1 MAGRAM
7 AAGRPGGSLMISN
20 SENRDKTRFDHKS
33 PVTLEN
39 DQIGVLRGARM
50 FNYSDFGL
58 YIEADF
64 RLEPETEVRIG
75 ITNSP
80 FASEPDRYES
90 YRGIIKWR
98 RPLKRSAFYYG
109 YGVELL
115 EESIPAKDQD
125 QYFGSREHPRID
137 CAIPLKYEFDN
148 RTYEGITENVSSGGV
163 FIKTRDLVAVG
174 QQVTVYIPV
183 KKKGKIKR
191 LQGRVTWS
199 NRMGFG
205 VKFERSM

>member
-1 MAGRAM
+1 
-7 AAGRPGGSLMISN
+7 MISN
-20 SENRDKTRFDHKS
+20 PENRDKTRFNHNA

-39 DQIGVLRGARM
+39 DQLGVLRGARM
-50 FNYSDFGL
+50 YNYSDCGL

-80 FASEPDRYES
+80 FSSQPDRQES
-90 YRGIIKWR
+90 HRGIIKWR

-115 EESIPAKDQD
+115 EESLPANSQD
-125 QYFGSREHPRID
+125 PYHGSREHPRIE
-137 CAIPLKYEFDN
+137 CAIPLKYEFDS
-148 RTYEGITENVSSGGV
+148 RTFEGITENVSSGGV
-163 FIKTRDLVAVG
+163 FIKTQNLVAVG
-174 QQVTVYIPV
+174 NQVTVYIPV

-205 VKFERSM
+205 VKFERSI

>member
-1 MAGRAM
+1 
-7 AAGRPGGSLMISN
+7 MISN
-20 SENRDKTRFDHKS
+20 PENRDKTRFNHNS

-39 DQIGVLRGARM
+39 DQLGVLRGARM
-50 FNYSDFGL
+50 FNYSDCGL
-58 YIEADF
+58 YVEADF
-64 RLEPETEVRIG
+64 RLEPETEVRVG
-75 ITNSP
+75 IINSP
-80 FASEPDRYES
+80 FASQPDRHES

-115 EESIPAKDQD
+115 EESVPAKNQD
-125 QYFGSREHPRID
+125 PSYGSRVHPRIE
-137 CAIPLKYEFDN
+137 CAIPLKYEFDG

-163 FIKTRDLVAVG
+163 FIKTRNLVAVG
-174 QQVTVYIPV
+174 NPVTVYIPV

-191 LQGRVTWS
+191 LQGKVTWS

-205 VKFERSM
+205 VKFERSV